1 MKEKFRNQIIVSQFS
16 LVEVLTKHRKMGDA
30 KTFASCN
37 FYDVLNAKL
46 LWHLIATDN
55 DVVPRAV
62 LLSRLGMPIRMVI

>member
-1 MKEKFRNQIIVSQFS
+1 
-16 LVEVLTKHRKMGDA
+16 MGDA

-62 LLSRLGMPIRMVI
+62 LLSRLGMPFRMVF